1 LNFGHLLP
9 KGEGGRRPDEGTTT
23 AIHSCVFPLTG
34 NVIVDSVSTADIYL
48 YASTSAAS
56 KLTGVINTA
65 NTGNTVALTLDA
77 TSKWVVTGTSY
88 LTSLTDADTT
98 YSNITC
104 QTAGCSV
111 YVGTAISI
119 KYKSE

>member
-1 LNFGHLLP
+1 
-9 KGEGGRRPDEGTTT
+9 
-23 AIHSCVFPLTG
+23 
-34 NVIVDSVSTADIYL
+34 VIVDSVSTADIYL

-56 KLTGVINTA
+56 KLTGAINTA
-65 NTGNTVALTLDA
+65 NTGKTVALTLDA
-77 TSKWVVTGTSY
+77 ASKWVVTGTSY

-111 YVGTAISI
+111 YVNGTAISI
-119 KYKSE
+119 K